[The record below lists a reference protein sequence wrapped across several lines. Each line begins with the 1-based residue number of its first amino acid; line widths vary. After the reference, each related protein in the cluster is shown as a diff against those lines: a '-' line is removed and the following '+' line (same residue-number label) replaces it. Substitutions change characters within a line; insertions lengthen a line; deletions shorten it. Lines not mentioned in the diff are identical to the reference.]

1 MKNLNKIQ
9 SWLKTQKI
17 DLFLINRTDE
27 FFGEYIAPYAERLKW
42 ISNFSGSAG
51 RAIILQNKAY
61 IFVDGRYT
69 LQVKQEVNK
78 KYFKIKDLQDYWLIL
93 KNIIKEVNLVSLD
106 PSLHS
111 ISEVTTIKKILGKK
125 NLKFTKKNPI
135 DLFWRNQPAYPK
147 TKAFIHEKKYAG
159 LSTKNKITKVQ
170 SLLRKHSID
179 YYFFTSLDS
188 IAWLLNIR
196 GNDIKYTP
204 LTLSY
209 LFLPCNG
216 KAEIFIHQI
225 KVDKI
230 KRNLSK
236 IINFN
241 DFKKID
247 LYLQNLNSK
256 KIIGFDTSKTNYSF
270 KIKCENAKLDTY
282 NLQDPCTFLKAQKNS
297 VEIKGSINAN
307 KRDGLSL
314 TKFLYWLKNNIKI
327 NKTNELNASNYLYN
341 LRKKNKLF
349 FSLSFESIS
358 AVGKHAA
365 IPHYRLTKKSNL
377 NFKKDIIYLI
387 DSGVQYLDGTT
398 DITRTIIIGKATK
411 EQKDRYT
418 RVLKGHIALARS
430 KFNLDT
436 KGSDLDK
443 LARESLKEIGCDY
456 NHGTGHGVGSFS
468 SVHEGPIRIAKKNT
482 SSNNQILEKM
492 IFSNEPGYYKENQY
506 GIRTEN
512 LVLSYK
518 INNSTLGF
526 KTISLAPFDN
536 DLIEIGM
543 LNQEEKKWLNNYHK
557 EVFRNFSNKLN
568 YKQQIWLKKV
578 TKSI

>member
-9 SWLKTQKI
+9 SWLKIKKI
-17 DLFLINRTDE
+17 DLLLLNRTDE

-51 RAIILQNKAY
+51 RAIILQNKAF

-78 KYFKIKDLQDYWLIL
+78 KYFEIKELQDYWFVL
-93 KNIIKEVNLVSLD
+93 KNIIKKFDLVSLD

-111 ISEVTTIKKILGKK
+111 IFEVIEIKKILGKT
-125 NLKFTKKNPI
+125 KFKFIKQNPI
-135 DLFWRNQPAYPK
+135 DFFWKNQPSYPK
-147 TKAFIHEKKYAG
+147 TKVFIHEKKYAG

-179 YYFFTSLDS
+179 YYFFSSLDS

-196 GNDIKYTP
+196 GNDIRYTP
-204 LTLSY
+204 LTLAY
-209 LFLPCNG
+209 LFLPRNG
-216 KAEIFIHQI
+216 KAEIFIHTTKI
-225 KVDKI
+225 DKI
-230 KRNLSK
+230 KKNLST

-247 LYLQNLNSK
+247 FYLRKLNSK

-270 KIKCENAKLDTY
+270 KIKCEIEKLNTY
-282 NLQDPCTFLKAQKNS
+282 ILQDPCTFLKAQKNS
-297 VEIKGSINAN
+297 IEIKGSINAN

-314 TKFLYWLKNNIKI
+314 TKFLYWLKNNMKT
-327 NKTNELNASNYLYN
+327 KETNELNASNYLYN

-365 IPHYRLTKKSNL
+365 IPHYRLTKENNL
-377 NFKKDIIYLI
+377 SFKKNIIYLI
-387 DSGVQYLDGTT
+387 DSGAQYLDGTT

-482 SSNNQILEKM
+482 SSNNKILDKM

-526 KTISLAPFDN
+526 KTISLAPFDT

-543 LNQEEKKWLNNYHK
+543 LNQEETKWLNNYHQ